1 LNRVV
6 QRMLDLSRSRG
17 TEAYPARL
25 TVGLPTRAQRGVV
38 TPAAGLVR
46 RRRDEVAGAHAG
58 GTLQDR
64 GARGVQLLVRT
75 GRAHARR
82 GLGEVE
88 RDPLGT
94 AETEHVAAGQ
104 RVDRELE
111 VLLDA
116 GLRPGPAGLVVE
128 DLDAAGWQPVDA
140 VDAGGSF
147 ADPPREL
154 ATVIV
159 PQPTHRCIVALRE

>member
-1 LNRVV
+1 
-6 QRMLDLSRSRG
+6 MLDLSRSKR
-17 TEAYPARL
+17 TEAYPARV
-25 TVGLPTRAQRGVV
+25 TTGLPTRAQRGVV
-38 TPAAGLVR
+38 APAAGLVGR
-46 RRRDEVAGAHAG
+46 RGGEVAGAHAG
-58 GTLQDR
+58 GTLEDR
-64 GARGVQLLVRT
+64 GAGGVQLLVRA
-75 GRAHARR
+75 GRAHAGR

-94 AETEHVAAGQ
+94 AETERVAAGQ

-116 GLRPGPAGLVVE
+116 GLRPGLAGLVVD
-128 DLDAAGWQPVDA
+128 DLDATRRQAVDA

-159 PQPTHRCIVALRE
+159 SQPTHRCIVALRE

>member
-1 LNRVV
+1 MATSPRP
-6 QRMLDLSRSRG
+6 
-17 TEAYPARL
+17 PA
-25 TVGLPTRAQRGVV
+25 TRAQRGVV
-38 TPAAGLVR
+38 TPAAGTVGGR
-46 RRRDEVAGAHAG
+46 GGEVAGAHAG
-58 GTLQDR
+58 GALEDR
-64 GARGVQLLVRT
+64 GAGGVELLVRA
-75 GRAHARR
+75 GRARARG
-82 GLGEVE
+82 GLGEIE
-88 RDPLGT
+88 RDPLGS
-94 AETEHVAAGQ
+94 AETERVAAGQ

-128 DLDAAGWQPVDA
+128 DLDASGWQPVDA